1 METISTVRTTSTDSP
16 PPIDQTVSTVSTVET
31 VSTVPTVPTNQ
42 TVLTVR
48 TPLTRR
54 SVSNVGSMSE
64 PKRIALLSLK
74 GGTGKTTSAVF
85 LAHAAVAAGE
95 KVLLADSDPQGSAL
109 AWADSAEDLGEPF
122 PFKVIQAATPGL
134 ARIIEREGDDYT
146 AVLID
151 CPPSDG
157 SGHQIA
163 RAAAGWADL
172 VVSPVAPT
180 AREVDRIGPTLDL
193 AEEEETPAAVLVTR
207 LRLGTNS
214 SNEILRLLN
223 ESEVPTVETVI
234 PMREAIAT
242 ERGTPADLHQYAE
255 AWAELAQALG

>member
-1 METISTVRTTSTDSP
+1 MKTVSTIRTASTVSTVRTTRTP
-16 PPIDQTVSTVSTVET
+16 VVVST
-31 VSTVPTVPTNQ
+31 
-42 TVLTVR
+42 LR
-48 TPLTRR
+48 HMAL
-54 SVSNVGSMSE
+54 

-85 LAHAAVAAGE
+85 LAHAASAAGE
-95 KVLLADSDPQGSAL
+95 QVLLVDSDPQGSAL
-109 AWADSAEDLGEPF
+109 AWADSAEDVGEPF
-122 PFKVIQAATPGL
+122 PFKVIQGASAGV
-134 ARIIEREGDDYT
+134 ARIIEREGDGYT
-146 AVLID
+146 TILID

-163 RAAAGWADL
+163 RAAAVWADL

-214 SNEILRLLN
+214 SNEILELLT
-223 ESEVPTVETVI
+223 ESEVPTLETVI

-242 ERGTPADLHQYAE
+242 ERGTPNKLHDYDE
-255 AWAELAQALG
+255 AWAELAQVLS